1 VVDQPG
7 TDIASRTLHMHNFV
21 QAHICHAAMSTNDA
35 EHGWGRM
42 ATFASVDG
50 RSSTVLTPGDGNSA
64 HRAWFWLIPPC
75 VKFWILIDP
84 LYFTSHPAAKVPFER
99 MVPLKPP
106 VASRFLPNL
115 QHDTAEILDRTREK
129 YHVHVYRQ
137 AHNKSRRQHKGPSD
151 RTDQWILLQ

>member
-7 TDIASRTLHMHNFV
+7 PDIASRTLHIYNFV
-21 QAHICHAAMSTNDA
+21 QAHICHAAMST

-42 ATFASVDG
+42 GTFARVDG